1 LFKVENKELENSD
14 VRKKNESMNMFFN
27 FGKLKTNKLTSMEEK
42 FLEDKKNETSS
53 MEILPREMKWI

>member
-1 LFKVENKELENSD
+1 MFKVENKELENSD

-53 MEILPREMKWI
+53 MEILPREMK

>member
-1 LFKVENKELENSD
+1 
-14 VRKKNESMNMFFN
+14 MNMFFN

-53 MEILPREMKWI
+53 MEILPREMK

>member
-1 LFKVENKELENSD
+1 LFKVENKELENSE

-53 MEILPREMKWI
+53 MEILPREMK

>member
-1 LFKVENKELENSD
+1 MFKVENKELENSE

-53 MEILPREMKWI
+53 MEILPREMK